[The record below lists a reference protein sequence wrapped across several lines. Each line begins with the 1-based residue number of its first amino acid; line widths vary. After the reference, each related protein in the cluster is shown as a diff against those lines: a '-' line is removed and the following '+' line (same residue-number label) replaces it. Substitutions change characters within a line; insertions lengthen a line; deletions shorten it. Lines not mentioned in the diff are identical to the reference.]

1 MSRRLMR
8 ILCVIEVPALC
19 VLATAAFAHAQKA
32 APVEAAKVLFGR
44 DVVPLLTKHCLKCHS
59 GARPKGQLGL
69 DKLLDEAVARKHP
82 EIWDKV
88 QHNLRSGDMP
98 PAGRARPGP
107 MEVETI
113 TGWIDRE
120 LAALDC
126 DKPRNP
132 GRVTIRRLNRVE
144 YKYTI
149 HDLLGIDFKLADD
162 FPTDDVGYGFDNIG
176 DVLTLS
182 PLLLERYLD
191 AADKIV
197 ERVFKDPAVRQRL
210 VVQPKPKENRFLS
223 VRPTIEKF
231 ARRAY
236 RRPVA
241 KEEVDRLVDFVRLAR
256 QNGAYSEEGLQL
268 AIKAILV
275 SPHFLFRVE
284 LDRSADPDGIY
295 PINEHELAVRLSY
308 FLWSSMP
315 DDELFRLADG
325 NALRKNLDAQAKRML
340 RDPKG
345 KALAENFAGQWLN
358 LRLLK
363 EANPDPKRYPAFNE
377 ALRNAMRAETE
388 IFFDIIVKEDRSIL
402 DFLDADFTFV
412 NEPLARHYGIPNIK
426 GKEFQ
431 RVKLT
436 GGQRGGVL
444 TQASVLTVTSNP
456 TRTSLV
462 KRGKWIL
469 ENILGTPPPPPLP
482 DAGELPE
489 GNAELKGS
497 LRQRMEM
504 HRAKPICASCHQ
516 RMDPLGFALE
526 NYDPIGAWRTRDG
539 KFPIDSKG
547 TLPNGQS
554 FNGSKEM
561 RAVLLSK
568 EADFRRCLTEKMLTY
583 ALGRGLEF
591 YDKCTVKE
599 TCVAV
604 ARQQNRFSSLVVA
617 IVKSDPFQLRKGK
630 GRK

>member
-1 MSRRLMR
+1 M
-8 ILCVIEVPALC
+8 CVRTSGPA
-19 VLATAAFAHAQKA
+19 ARAQ
-32 APVEAAKVLFGR
+32 PAKPGMLFSR
-44 DVVPLLTKHCLKCHS
+44 DVVPVLTKHCLKCHS
-59 GARPKGQLGL
+59 GPRPKGKLGL
-69 DKLLDEAVARKHP
+69 DKLLNETVARKHP
-82 EIWDKV
+82 EIWHKV

-98 PAGRARPGP
+98 PPGRPKPAP
-107 MEVETI
+107 MELEAV
-113 TGWIDRE
+113 TGWIDRT
-120 LAALDC
+120 LAEFDC
-126 DKPRNP
+126 GKERNP
-132 GRVTIRRLNRVE
+132 GRVTVRRLNRIE
-144 YKYTI
+144 YKNTI
-149 HDLLGIDFKLADD
+149 RDLLGIDFKLADD

-197 ERVFKDPAVRQRL
+197 EQAFKNPALRERL
-210 VVQPKPKENRFLS
+210 VVQPKPKENRFNS

-241 KEEVDRLVDFVRLAR
+241 KEEVDRLVEFVRFAR
-256 QNGAYSEEGLQL
+256 QNGAYTEEGLQL
-268 AIKAILV
+268 AVKAILV

-284 LDRSADPDGIY
+284 LDRSADADAVY
-295 PINEHELAVRLSY
+295 PISEHELAARLSY

-315 DDELFRLADG
+315 DDELFRLADS
-325 NALRKNLDAQAKRML
+325 NSLRKNLEAQARRML
-340 RDPKG
+340 RDPKA

-363 EANPDPKRYPAFNE
+363 EATPDHRRFPAFNDD
-377 ALRNAMRAETE
+377 LRDAMRAETE
-388 IFFDIIVKEDRSIL
+388 LFFDAVVKEDRSIL

-412 NEPLARHYGIPNIK
+412 NERLAQHYGIPGVK
-426 GKEFQ
+426 GKEFR

-436 GGQRGGVL
+436 GDQRGGVI

-482 DAGELPE
+482 EAGELPE
-489 GNAELKGS
+489 GNAELKGT

-504 HRAKPICASCHQ
+504 HRAKPICSSCHQ

-526 NYDPIGAWRTRDG
+526 NYDPIGAWRTKDG

-547 TLPNGQS
+547 TLPTGQS
-554 FNGSKEM
+554 FNGSKEL
-561 RAVLLSK
+561 RAVLLTK

-591 YDKCTVKE
+591 YDRCAVDDICTAMV
-599 TCVAV
+599 
-604 ARQQNRFSSLVVA
+604 RQQNRFSSLIVA

-630 GRK
+630 GRG

>member
-1 MSRRLMR
+1 MSRRFRCL
-8 ILCVIEVPALC
+8 LSVFLAACCV
-19 VLATAAFAHAQKA
+19 VLAPLAVQAQAANSA
-32 APVEAAKVLFGR
+32 ASKSLFER
-44 DVVPLLTKHCLKCHS
+44 DVAPLLSKYCLKCHA

-69 DKLLDEAVARKHP
+69 DKLLNESAARKRP
-82 EIWDKV
+82 EVWHKV

-98 PAGRARPGP
+98 PPGRPKPGP
-107 MEVETI
+107 MELDTI
-113 TGWIDRE
+113 NGWIDAA
-120 LAALDC
+120 LAAFDC
-126 DKPRNP
+126 GKQRNP
-132 GRVTIRRLNRVE
+132 GRVTIRRLNRIE
-144 YKYTI
+144 YKNTI
-149 HDLLGIDFKLADD
+149 RDLLGIDFKPADD

-197 ERVFKDPAVRQRL
+197 EQAFKDPAIRKRL
-210 VVQPKPKENRFLS
+210 VVQPKGKENRFKAVLAA
-223 VRPTIEKF
+223 IENF

-236 RRPVA
+236 RRPVT
-241 KEEVDRLVDFVRLAR
+241 KEEVDRLGELVRFAF
-256 QNGAYSEEGLQL
+256 QNGEDRDHGLQL
-268 AIKAILV
+268 AFKAVLV

-284 LDRSADPDGIY
+284 LDRSTDPEATYSISEY
-295 PINEHELAVRLSY
+295 ELASRLSY
-308 FLWSSMP
+308 FLWNSMP
-315 DDELFRLADG
+315 DDELFRLAG
-325 NALRKNLDAQAKRML
+325 SNGLRKGVEAQARRML
-340 RDPKG
+340 RDPKA
-345 KALAENFAGQWLN
+345 KALTENFAGQWLN

-363 EANPDPKRYPAFNE
+363 EVTPDSKRYPAFTE
-377 ALRNAMRAETE
+377 ELRAAMRTETE
-388 IFFDIIVKEDRSIL
+388 LFFGAVVKDDRSIL

-412 NEPLARHYGIPNIK
+412 NEPLARHYGIAGIK

-436 GGQRGGVL
+436 GGQRGGVI

-469 ENILGTPPPPPLP
+469 ENILGTPPPPPPP

-489 GNAELKGS
+489 DNAELKGS

-539 KFPIDSKG
+539 KFPIDSNG
-547 TLPNGQS
+547 TLPTGQS
-554 FNGSKEM
+554 FNGSKEL
-561 RAVLLSK
+561 RGVLLTK
-568 EADFRRCLTEKMLTY
+568 ESEFRRCLTEKMLTY

-591 YDKCTVKE
+591 YDRC
-599 TCVAV
+599 AV
-604 ARQQNRFSSLVVA
+604 DDICAAVSRQQNRFSSLIVA
-617 IVKSDPFQLRKGK
+617 IVKSDPFQMRKGK

>member
-1 MSRRLMR
+1 MSRRLLW
-8 ILCVIEVPALC
+8 ILCLPFAPVMAIPP
-19 VLATAAFAHAQKA
+19 LAHGQKA
-32 APVEAAKVLFGR
+32 APPETKILFSR
-44 DVVPLLTKHCLKCHS
+44 DVVPLLTKHCFKCHS

-69 DKLLDEAVARKHP
+69 DKLLDETTAHKHP

-98 PAGRARPGP
+98 PPGRPKPVP
-107 MEVETI
+107 MELETI

-120 LAALDC
+120 LAAFDC
-126 DKPRNP
+126 GKQRNP

-144 YKYTI
+144 YKNTI
-149 HDLLGIDFKLADD
+149 RDLLGIEFKPADD
-162 FPTDDVGYGFDNIG
+162 FPADDVGYGFDNIG

-191 AADKIV
+191 AADMIV
-197 ERVFKDPAVRQRL
+197 ERVFKDPAARGRL
-210 VVQPKPKENRFLS
+210 VVQPKPKTDRFRS
-223 VRPTIEKF
+223 VRPTLEKF
-231 ARRAY
+231 ARRAF

-241 KEEVDRLVDFVRLAR
+241 KEEVDRLVEFVRRAR
-256 QNGAYSEEGLQL
+256 QSGAYSEEGLQL
-268 AIKAILV
+268 AIKTILV
-275 SPHFLFRVE
+275 SPHFLFRIE
-284 LDRSADPDGIY
+284 LDHAAEPDGIY
-295 PINEHELAVRLSY
+295 PISEHELAVRLSY

-315 DDELFRLADG
+315 DEELFRLADSS
-325 NALRKNLDAQAKRML
+325 ALRKNLEAQVKRML
-340 RDPKG
+340 GDPKA
-345 KALAENFAGQWLN
+345 KALADNFAGQWLN
-358 LRLLK
+358 LRLLR

-377 ALRNAMRAETE
+377 ALRNAMGTETE
-388 IFFDIIVKEDRSIL
+388 LFFETVVKEDRSIL

-412 NEPLARHYGIPNIK
+412 NEPLAKHYGIANIK
-426 GKEFQ
+426 GKKFQ

-436 GGQRGGVL
+436 GDQRGGVI

-526 NYDPIGAWRTRDG
+526 NYDPIGAWRTLDG
-539 KFPIDSKG
+539 KFPIDAKG

-554 FNGSKEM
+554 FNGSKEL
-561 RAVLLSK
+561 RAVLLTK
-568 EADFRRCLTEKMLTY
+568 EADFRKCLTEKMLTY
-583 ALGRGLEF
+583 ALGRGVEF
-591 YDKCTVKE
+591 YDKCAVKDI
-599 TCVAV
+599 CA
-604 ARQQNRFSSLVVA
+604 ALSKQQNRFSSLVVA